1 MKDIAEFKKENIWP
15 KDWYPIV
22 DKNDPDDKQLSEKMS
37 ASWAA
42 FARTGNPNVPG
53 QANWPTYDLKSD
65 VMRNYAD
72 GNQTIQGLLKERLD
86 YHILHLR
93 EIYAVQRLEELF

>member
-1 MKDIAEFKKENIWP
+1 M
-15 KDWYPIV
+15 
-22 DKNDPDDKQLSEKMS
+22 
-37 ASWAA
+37 
-42 FARTGNPNVPG
+42 PG